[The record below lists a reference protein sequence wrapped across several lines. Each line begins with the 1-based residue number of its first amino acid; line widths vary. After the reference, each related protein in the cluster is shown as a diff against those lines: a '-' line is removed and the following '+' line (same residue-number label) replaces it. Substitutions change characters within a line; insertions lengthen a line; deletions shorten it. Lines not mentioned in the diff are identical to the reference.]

1 MRTSEERLY
10 SIKQKAAE
18 RAAAQARRSA
28 KIKLLSVIA
37 AALCIVIA
45 ANLILFVPFSSGIPD
60 LTRFSASEYYPL
72 MNKINELTYTPP
84 RYKNNFE
91 KLIHSIQS
99 DGNMDTGISPE
110 PLPPTT
116 DRPDVSVSDDEN
128 TTSPSG
134 ENNYQDVTDNQ
145 VQGVTEGDLF
155 KRTQTHLFYLA
166 YNSENYTL
174 SSYTIAGED
183 SALCSSLTI
192 SAEADTYFK
201 GTPEMYI
208 SVEDT
213 ATIFANVWSY
223 ENDILYTTVISVD
236 ISDPLQMSV
245 EGRVY
250 ISGSYVTS
258 RYADG
263 DFLLIS
269 NFRVRNNP
277 DFDDES
283 AFLPQYGTLDN
294 LKSLPMDD
302 IVFPEDANSAR
313 YTVICRI
320 GGDMQVKGHTALL
333 SYSQQAY
340 VSEENIFVTRNLTEE
355 YSEEDALYPIR
366 IWRTEIACISY
377 LGEGLEFK
385 GAAITDGTVLNQY
398 SMDEKDG
405 LLRVVTTKDKI
416 QKYTTDVSGKNYL
429 YTEYSAAL
437 YIISLED
444 FTVRASL
451 EDFAPIGEEVT
462 SVRFEGD
469 IAWVCT
475 ANVAA
480 LTDPVFRIDLT
491 DTDNITYTD
500 TGTIDG
506 FSTSLVD
513 FKDGTLLGIGYGNN
527 IDLKIELYER
537 DGESVTPICSYTE
550 GCIFS
555 RQYKAYYIGREE
567 GLVGLHVNG
576 DDNRYLLLHFDGY
589 SISPI
594 LEVPLGSNEHRY
606 DDTRATVIDGCLYVF
621 TANGYFDAVNL
632 PGTDNV

>member
-1 MRTSEERLY
+1 M
-10 SIKQKAAE
+10 
-18 RAAAQARRSA
+18 
-28 KIKLLSVIA
+28 
-37 AALCIVIA
+37 
-45 ANLILFVPFSSGIPD
+45 
-60 LTRFSASEYYPL
+60 
-72 MNKINELTYTPP
+72 
-84 RYKNNFE
+84 
-91 KLIHSIQS
+91 
-99 DGNMDTGISPE
+99 
-110 PLPPTT
+110 
-116 DRPDVSVSDDEN
+116 
-128 TTSPSG
+128 
-134 ENNYQDVTDNQ
+134 
-145 VQGVTEGDLF
+145 
-155 KRTQTHLFYLA
+155 
-166 YNSENYTL
+166 
-174 SSYTIAGED
+174 
-183 SALCSSLTI
+183 
-192 SAEADTYFK
+192 
-201 GTPEMYI
+201 
-208 SVEDT
+208 
-213 ATIFANVWSY
+213 
-223 ENDILYTTVISVD
+223 
-236 ISDPLQMSV
+236 
-245 EGRVY
+245 
-250 ISGSYVTS
+250 
-258 RYADG
+258 
-263 DFLLIS
+263 
-269 NFRVRNNP
+269 
-277 DFDDES
+277 
-283 AFLPQYGTLDN
+283 
-294 LKSLPMDD
+294 
-302 IVFPEDANSAR
+302 
-313 YTVICRI
+313 
-320 GGDMQVKGHTALL
+320 
-333 SYSQQAY
+333 
-340 VSEENIFVTRNLTEE
+340 
-355 YSEEDALYPIR
+355 
-366 IWRTEIACISY
+366 
-377 LGEGLEFK
+377 
-385 GAAITDGTVLNQY
+385 LNQY

-416 QKYTTDVSGKNYL
+416 QKYTTDVSRKNYL

-589 SISPI
+589 NISPI